1 MKKIFTLFTFLFFL
15 TLLNAQELPNPG
27 FESWEDMGTYMEPE
41 SWTTPNQFSI
51 LAGVVTVS
59 QSTDAAEGMYSARME
74 TKDVLGFTV
83 PGMMTYAQLQVDFVT
98 QEFSFSG
105 GVPMTEFVSHVH
117 GKYKFSGDQDSA
129 SIVAYSYRYVE
140 GEDPDTVAIGAGFLT
155 NADEWTEFTF
165 PVFQIS
171 PNAPDTFNILILSSS
186 NFEGTVGSVL
196 HIDDISVS
204 MVTDVAETEE
214 LLHVTTYPNP
224 VIDRVTFETDEN
236 ASEREVSVYDMTGRL
251 VTSAAFD
258 QRKVSL
264 DLGALPQG
272 MYTYRVVSGHEL
284 LKAGSLVKR

>member
-1 MKKIFTLFTFLFFL
+1 MKKIFTLFTFLFLL
-15 TLLNAQELPNPG
+15 TALSAQDLPNPG

-41 SWTTPNQFSI
+41 SWTTPNSFSI
-51 LAGVVTVS
+51 LAGVVTVT
-59 QSTDAAEGMYSARME
+59 QSTDAAEGMYSARLE

-83 PGMMTYAQLQVDFVT
+83 PGMMTYAQLEVDFVT
-98 QEFSFSG
+98 QEFSFVG

-129 SIVAYSYRYVE
+129 SIVAYSYKYVE
-140 GEDPDTVAIGAGFLT
+140 GEDADTVAIGAGFLS

-171 PNAPDTFNILILSSS
+171 PNTPDTFNIIILSSS

-204 MVTDVAETEE
+204 MVTNVAETKDGFS
-214 LLHVTTYPNP
+214 VSTYPNP
-224 VIDRVTFETDEN
+224 VIDRVTFETAKN
-236 ASEREVSVYDMTGRL
+236 ANEREVSIYDMTGRL
-251 VTSAAFD
+251 VTSKAFNN
-258 QRKVSL
+258 QKVSL
-264 DLGALPQG
+264 DMGTLPQG
-272 MYTYRVVSGHEL
+272 MYTYRVVSGQEL